1 VISRLQQVHLVVDDI
16 QSLARQQASD
26 YEASLEPF
34 SPHFHKLLSQFPSEF
49 DRYRLDEIVVA
60 AVAPIVCLIVTR
72 MPNTCLLF
80 YQVRRM
86 LSRWNPLEEPDKL
99 LSTFRLWKQALK
111 LADREERPPDTQVG
125 FLGASAFPVPPPKV
139 DVPMT
144 PFESLLWNVWL
155 PRVRSSINN
164 DWDPSTPQPAVSLYE
179 VWSTFLPPFIRDNFL
194 DQLILPKISR
204 AVADWSPRRSD
215 VPLKTLVFP
224 WLPHVGLR
232 IEEFLG
238 DARRKLKS
246 LLRGWDITE
255 GVPPDL
261 AAWREVFNVGDWD
274 TMMLKYIVPKL
285 GATLRDDFHVNP
297 RSQDMAPLER
307 VLAWVPLLRSS
318 ILGPLLVAEFF
329 PKWLD
334 VLHIWLVQP
343 RPNFDEV
350 AQWYAFWKGVFSE
363 DILALPTVRDGF
375 TRGLQLM
382 NMAIELGPD
391 APTQLPRPEH
401 HRHRS
406 PTPAP
411 IEGVKGG
418 TSKKPPPRVQEITFR
433 SIVEDFAARHNLMFL
448 PAGRVHE
455 RSRMPLF
462 RVSPT
467 ADGKG
472 GILVYVLDDAV
483 WGADEE
489 GEYRAITLENMVLRA
504 TKGIN

>member
-1 VISRLQQVHLVVDDI
+1 MQQVRLVVDDI
-16 QSLARQQASD
+16 RTLSRQQASD

-49 DRYRLDEIVVA
+49 DKYKLDGIVVA
-60 AVAPIVCLIVTR
+60 AIAPIVCANVAAMSYR
-72 MPNTCLLF
+72 CLLL

-86 LSRWNPLEEPDKL
+86 LSQWNPMEDPGKL
-99 LSTFRLWKQALK
+99 LSTFRLWKRALK
-111 LADREERPPDTQVG
+111 LADHEERPPENQVSLFG
-125 FLGASAFPVPPPKV
+125 VSELSVPPPMV
-139 DVPMT
+139 EVPMT

-164 DWDPSTPQPAVSLYE
+164 DWDPCKPQPAVRLYE
-179 VWSTFLPPFIRDNFL
+179 AWATFLPPFIRDNFL
-194 DQLILPKISR
+194 DQLILPKISK
-204 AVADWSPRRSD
+204 AVADWNLRRSD

-232 IEEFLG
+232 MEEFLG

-246 LLRGWDITE
+246 FLKGWDIAE
-255 GVPPDL
+255 GVPGDL
-261 AAWREVFNVGDWD
+261 AAWREVFSVGDWD

-285 GATLRDDFHVNP
+285 GSTLRDEFRVNP

-307 VLAWVPLLRSS
+307 VLAWAPLIRGS
-318 ILGPLLVAEFF
+318 IFASLLTAEFF

-343 RPNFDEV
+343 RPNFEEV
-350 AQWYAFWKGVFSE
+350 AQWYAFWKSVFSE
-363 DILALPTVRDGF
+363 DVLALAAVRDGF

-391 APTQLPRPEH
+391 APTKLSRPEH
-401 HRHRS
+401 HRNAT
-406 PTPAP
+406 PTPAVTAAAKNVP
-411 IEGVKGG
+411 A
-418 TSKKPPPRVQEITFR
+418 RVQEITFR
-433 SIVEDFAARHNLMFL
+433 SIVEDFAATHNLMFL

-467 ADGKG
+467 ADGRG
-472 GILVYVLDDAV
+472 GILIYVLDDAV
-483 WGADEE
+483 WAPDEY
-489 GEYRAITLENMVLRA
+489 GEYRAITLEDMALRA
-504 TKGIN
+504 TKGNR

>member
-1 VISRLQQVHLVVDDI
+1 M
-16 QSLARQQASD
+16 
-26 YEASLEPF
+26 
-34 SPHFHKLLSQFPSEF
+34 LSQ
-49 DRYRLDEIVVA
+49 
-60 AVAPIVCLIVTR
+60 
-72 MPNTCLLF
+72 
-80 YQVRRM
+80 
-86 LSRWNPLEEPDKL
+86 WNPLEHPDKL
-99 LSTFRLWKQALK
+99 LSTFRLWRRALK
-111 LADREERPPDTQVG
+111 LADHQERPPDSQVG
-125 FLGASAFPVPPPKV
+125 LSGASAFSVPPPKI
-139 DVPMT
+139 DAPTSMT

-164 DWDPSTPQPAVSLYE
+164 EWDPCTPQPSVKLYE
-179 VWSTFLPPFIRDNFL
+179 AWSNFLPPFIRDNFL
-194 DQLILPKISR
+194 DQLILPKVSK
-204 AVADWSPRRSD
+204 AVADWSLRRSN

-232 IEEFLG
+232 MEEFLG

-246 LLRGWDITE
+246 VLRGWDIAD
-255 GVPPDL
+255 GVPHDL
-261 AAWREVFNVGDWD
+261 AAWREVFSVGDWD
-274 TMMLKYIVPKL
+274 TIMLKYIVPKL
-285 GATLRDDFHVNP
+285 GSTLREEFRVNP

-307 VLAWVPLLRSS
+307 VLAWAPLLRGSVIAS
-318 ILGPLLVAEFF
+318 LLTAEFF

-334 VLHIWLVQP
+334 VLHFWLVQP

-363 DILALPTVRDGF
+363 DVLALPSVRDGF

-391 APTQLPRPEH
+391 APTKLPRPDH
-401 HRHRS
+401 QRS
-406 PTPAP
+406 STSTPVPTTAASA
-411 IEGVKGG
+411 KGG
-418 TSKKPPPRVQEITFR
+418 AAKNPPARLQEITFR
-433 SIVEDFAARHNLMFL
+433 SIVEDFAATHNLMFL

-472 GILVYVLDDAV
+472 GIFVYVLDDAV
-483 WGADEE
+483 WAPDEY

-504 TKGIN
+504 TKGSNSL

>member
-1 VISRLQQVHLVVDDI
+1 VVDDI
-16 QSLARQQASD
+16 HSLARQQASE

-34 SPHFHKLLSQFPSEF
+34 SPHFQKLLSHFPSEF
-49 DRYRLDEIVVA
+49 DRYALDEIVVA
-60 AVAPIVCLIVTR
+60 AIAPIVRSIADGMSYSRLMFR
-72 MPNTCLLF
+72 
-80 YQVRRM
+80 QVRRM

-99 LSTFRLWKQALK
+99 LSTFRLWKRALK
-111 LADREERPPDTQVG
+111 LADHEERPPDTRVSL
-125 FLGASAFPVPPPKV
+125 FGASAFPVPPSKV

-164 DWDPSTPQPAVSLYE
+164 DWDPYTPQPAVSLYE
-179 VWSTFLPPFIRDNFL
+179 AWSTFLPPFIRDNFL

-224 WLPHVGLR
+224 WLPYVGLR
-232 IEEFLG
+232 MEEFLG

-246 LLRGWDITE
+246 LLRGWDITD

-261 AAWREVFNVGDWD
+261 AAWREVFSVGDWD
-274 TMMLKYIVPKL
+274 TMVLKYIVPKL
-285 GATLRDDFHVNP
+285 GATLRDEFRVNP

-307 VLAWVPLLRSS
+307 VLAWAPLLRSS
-318 ILGPLLVAEFF
+318 VFASLLVAEFF

-343 RPNFDEV
+343 RPNFDEM
-350 AQWYAFWKGVFSE
+350 AQWYAFWKGVFSD
-363 DILALPTVRDGF
+363 DILALQAVGDSF

-382 NMAIELGPD
+382 NMAIELGSD
-391 APTQLPRPEH
+391 APTKLPRPDH
-401 HRHRS
+401 QRHRS
-406 PTPAP
+406 QTPTP
-411 IEGVKGG
+411 IEAVKGG
-418 TSKKPPPRVQEITFR
+418 TKKKPPARVQEITFR
-433 SIVEDFAARHNLMFL
+433 SIVEDFAAKHNLMFL
-448 PAGRVHE
+448 PTGRVHE

-472 GILVYVLDDAV
+472 GILVYIFDDAV
-483 WGADEE
+483 WAADD

-504 TKGIN
+504 TKGTGL